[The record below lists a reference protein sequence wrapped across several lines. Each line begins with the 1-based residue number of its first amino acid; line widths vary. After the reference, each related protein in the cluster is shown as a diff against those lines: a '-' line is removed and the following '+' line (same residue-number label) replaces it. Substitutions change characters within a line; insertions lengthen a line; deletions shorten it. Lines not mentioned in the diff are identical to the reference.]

1 MIGTIF
7 IEQLKRS
14 WRQVLYW
21 GGGLA
26 GLALFMFMILQD
38 SAIAEQYAALL
49 EQFPPVL
56 INSLGLEEAAQL
68 STPEGFLA
76 FAAFLYGVIIL
87 AVYSV
92 MAGLNIIANDEDSGE
107 MNVMLALPIPR
118 WRVIVEKFLAY
129 ILIIFGIT
137 LVLYGG
143 MLIGS
148 LISPVEV
155 DMGKMLVGALNLI
168 PAGVSVMGV
177 TVFIT
182 SLFSNKLISTGIAAA
197 FVMGS
202 YVLNVAGEVVQE
214 GTLGDTLSSLSIWH
228 YFDTQ
233 SAVFNGI
240 NPTNVALL
248 LGIGLVGMIA
258 ATFFFER
265 RDVAG

>member
-7 IEQLKRS
+7 IEQLKRG
-14 WRQVLYW
+14 WRQILYW

-26 GLALFMFMILQD
+26 GLAFFMFMILQD

-49 EQFPPVL
+49 EQFPPVF
-56 INSLGLEEAAQL
+56 INALGLEEAAQL
-68 STPEGFLA
+68 AEPEGFLA
-76 FAAFLYGVIIL
+76 FAAFLYGAIIL
-87 AVYSV
+87 AVFGV

-107 MNVMLALPIPR
+107 MNVLLSLPIPR

-129 ILIIFGIT
+129 ILIIIGIT

-155 DMGKMLVGALNLI
+155 DMGKMLVGAINLI
-168 PAGVSVMGV
+168 PAGISVMGI
-177 TVFIT
+177 TVFVT
-182 SLFSNKLISTGIAAA
+182 SLFSNKLISTGVAAA
-197 FVMGS
+197 IIMGS
-202 YVLNVAGEVVQE
+202 YVLNVAGEAVQE
-214 GTLGDTLSSLSIWH
+214 GTIGDTLSNLSIWH

-233 SAVFNGI
+233 GAVFNGI
-240 NPTNVALL
+240 NPANVALL
-248 LGIGLVGMIA
+248 LGIAAVAVLA